1 MHPRSANYHCDARKA
16 LIGYGRSYSSIDNR
30 IAPNYRPKGG
40 EVYPSDSLKQANA
53 SPFFKHI
60 LTVRGES
67 ENEKAYVPDQPRA
80 DR

>member
-1 MHPRSANYHCDARKA
+1 
-16 LIGYGRSYSSIDNR
+16 
-30 IAPNYRPKGG
+30 
-40 EVYPSDSLKQANA
+40 LKQANA
-53 SPFFKHI
+53 SPFFKH